1 MEETSLFSINPTLI
15 AQIINFL
22 LLLLLL
28 AKVAWK
34 PLIQII
40 DERKAK
46 IAADID
52 SAEQNR
58 VAAAEL
64 KAEYQKNL
72 AEARTEAQAI
82 VEKAIKLADQTKDE
96 ILTAA
101 RTEHE
106 RLLKNAQEQIAR
118 ERQQALNEIRNEVV
132 AISIAAAGKIISQN
146 MNSDVNAKLV
156 DDFIAKL
163 DDKQGGLSC

>member
-64 KAEYQKNL
+64 KAEYQKHL
-72 AEARTEAQAI
+72 AEARVEAQAI

-101 RTEHE
+101 RAEHE
-106 RLLKNAQEQIAR
+106 RLLKSAQEQIVR
-118 ERQQALNEIRNEVV
+118 ERQQALHEIRNEVV

-146 MNSDVNAKLV
+146 LNSDVNAKLV